1 MAYSNQRIS
10 HCLPNPDSET
20 SSASR
25 ASGFHSGHRIPG
37 FHDTL
42 STSRPSPRP
51 PIIPRPRPPIERYI
65 RPTDVTIHERR
76 PYRVLLAAPV
86 LLRAGR
92 QTDAVDATLR
102 PRTTFSCPAQD
113 PLETLRC
120 WRSVCTAY
128 IKSWGTFDRRT
139 PTLASGLAKTSHS
152 PVRNI
157 FISSIH
163 GFATAGPSRAKS
175 ILRRGSRTPDAAP
188 SLSSPISS
196 IPAPP
201 ISTPLHLP
209 AIDAVPPRHRPDS

>member
-1 MAYSNQRIS
+1 MPGTTSRERWRTPINEYSN
-10 HCLPNPDSET
+10 CLPNPDSET

-76 PYRVLLAAPV
+76 PCRVLLAAPV

-120 WRSVCTAY
+120 WRSACTAY

-139 PTLASGLAKTSHS
+139 PTLASDFDNTKVLAFRVLRTSTAY
-152 PVRNI
+152 NI
-157 FISSIH
+157 
-163 GFATAGPSRAKS
+163 APPLLAL
-175 ILRRGSRTPDAAP
+175 LRRGPRAPEAAS
-188 SLSSPISS
+188 SL
-196 IPAPP
+196 
-201 ISTPLHLP
+201 
-209 AIDAVPPRHRPDS
+209 